1 MHLSADRLVDIAE
14 GTRAETA
21 EPHLQRCEACRRQVA
36 ELRAM
41 MTAAAGVDMPEP
53 SPLFWEHLSE
63 RVRRDVAA
71 EAAPRRWLDAPWLG
85 ASTAWRVAATVATV
99 AIVAVLLGR
108 MTREG
113 QNVPPASTAF
123 SAAGDDALAIAG
135 QDAADDA
142 SLALVAD
149 LAAQMDAEAAVES
162 GLTDHL
168 GGLDELV
175 VTLTAGERGE
185 LRRLLKDELA
195 KS

>member
-1 MHLSADRLVDIAE
+1 MHLSADTLVDLAE

-21 EPHLQRCEACRRQVA
+21 ESHLQQCEACRRQVA

-41 MTAAAGVDMPEP
+41 MAAAAGVDMPEP

-71 EAAPRRWLDAPWLG
+71 EAVPRRLLDTRWLG
-85 ASTAWRVAATVATV
+85 ASSAWRIAATVATV

-108 MTREG
+108 VPRDRG
-113 QNVPPASTAF
+113 VPPPSSAS
-123 SAAGDDALAIAG
+123 SAGSDDVLAISTPET
-135 QDAADDA
+135 ADDP
-142 SLALVAD
+142 SLALVVD
-149 LAAQMDAEAAVES
+149 LASQMDAEAVVES
-162 GLTDHL
+162 GLSDHL
-168 GGLDELV
+168 GGLDEML
-175 VTLTAGERGE
+175 VTLTAGERVE

>member
-1 MHLSADRLVDIAE
+1 VHLRADTLVDIAE

-21 EPHLQRCEACRRQVA
+21 EPHLQRCEACRRQIA

-41 MTAAAGVDMPEP
+41 MTAATGIDMPEP

-71 EAAPRRWLDAPWLG
+71 EAAPRRFLDAPWLG
-85 ASTAWRVAATVATV
+85 ASTAWRGAATVATV

-108 MTREG
+108 MSREG
-113 QNVPPASTAF
+113 RNVPPTSTAS
-123 SAAGDDALAIAG
+123 SAASDDALAIAA
-135 QDAADDA
+135 QDTSDDA

-149 LAAQMDAEAAVES
+149 LAAQMDAEGAVES
-162 GLTDHL
+162 ALTDHL
-168 GGLDELV
+168 GGLDEMV

>member
-1 MHLSADRLVDIAE
+1 M
-14 GTRAETA
+14 
-21 EPHLQRCEACRRQVA
+21 
-36 ELRAM
+36 
-41 MTAAAGVDMPEP
+41 
-53 SPLFWEHLSE
+53 
-63 RVRRDVAA
+63 
-71 EAAPRRWLDAPWLG
+71 
-85 ASTAWRVAATVATV
+85 V

-108 MTREG
+108 VTRDG
-113 QNVPPASTAF
+113 RNGPPASTTF

>member
-1 MHLSADRLVDIAE
+1 VHLSADRLVDIAE

-113 QNVPPASTAF
+113 QNVPPTSTAF